1 MEEEYIEI
9 DNIDNTNNNKVK
21 EYNDETNNKNE
32 KTKNKTT
39 TKKVKKKV
47 QITQKSSNQKENNIN
62 NDSNKEKGKENEK
75 EEKQIDVIIQD
86 NKSSK
91 KETIED
97 ILNKEITKKKLP
109 PIYIE
114 EKKDIE
120 ESKKEDLLIDNSVST
135 QNMDINKYLRMQIS
149 EKTQQIEELSLS
161 QDINKNTLT
170 DILKKLNI
178 TIKTNAELLY
188 SGLDILGNEE
198 KKNENKID
206 KESRMKELNILL
218 ENKKKELNISKETN
232 KNFKNKYENMMKEI
246 NTSSSLKIEF
256 FQKKI
261 DMMKSSNS
269 DLNKKIHILNYNNH
283 LRGKKLDLNT
293 KKKNNNEI
301 KNYSDIYATL
311 MKEKYNQ
318 YVKLN
323 SNKKLIKDIMEQF
336 QYLIKIINNEDKNKV
351 SDENEK
357 NNVKI
362 ININIDTNKIKDL
375 KMKEDI
381 NNLQKDLSGNEQDI
395 YNRVVDDKTITLGN
409 YNKIK
414 NRPMSIINKNK
425 SIKKIKINIPAIS
438 KNSKINKNKKL
449 VNSKSCNDILPK
461 DKSKENIETNEINI
475 NININN
481 INNDDINFNEINY
494 DNLTNHDYEKITNK
508 REKYYNLDEK
518 LDKSIKDLSIFY
530 ENKIK
535 DINTILDINS
545 KKLSNIQQ
553 ENELLKSKIT
563 DMRRILELNIKEQ
576 KLLKQNLRYK
586 NNNLIEKIITKNNKI
601 ENQKEKEKEKEKF
614 DISEIRKNLEIQ
626 SESSKNEYINM
637 LKEKYKV
644 KKRVPYQDNDI
655 HINSNDIDYN
665 L

>member
-1 MEEEYIEI
+1 M
-9 DNIDNTNNNKVK
+9 
-21 EYNDETNNKNE
+21 
-32 KTKNKTT
+32 
-39 TKKVKKKV
+39 
-47 QITQKSSNQKENNIN
+47 
-62 NDSNKEKGKENEK
+62 
-75 EEKQIDVIIQD
+75 
-86 NKSSK
+86 
-91 KETIED
+91 
-97 ILNKEITKKKLP
+97 NKEITKKKLP

-336 QYLIKIINNEDKNKV
+336 QYLIKIINNEDKNNV

-357 NNVKI
+357 K
-362 ININIDTNKIKDL
+362 
-375 KMKEDI
+375 
-381 NNLQKDLSGNEQDI
+381 
-395 YNRVVDDKTITLGN
+395 
-409 YNKIK
+409 
-414 NRPMSIINKNK
+414 
-425 SIKKIKINIPAIS
+425 
-438 KNSKINKNKKL
+438 
-449 VNSKSCNDILPK
+449 
-461 DKSKENIETNEINI
+461 
-475 NININN
+475 
-481 INNDDINFNEINY
+481 
-494 DNLTNHDYEKITNK
+494 
-508 REKYYNLDEK
+508 
-518 LDKSIKDLSIFY
+518 
-530 ENKIK
+530 
-535 DINTILDINS
+535 
-545 KKLSNIQQ
+545 
-553 ENELLKSKIT
+553 
-563 DMRRILELNIKEQ
+563 
-576 KLLKQNLRYK
+576 
-586 NNNLIEKIITKNNKI
+586 
-601 ENQKEKEKEKEKF
+601 
-614 DISEIRKNLEIQ
+614 
-626 SESSKNEYINM
+626 
-637 LKEKYKV
+637 
-644 KKRVPYQDNDI
+644 
-655 HINSNDIDYN
+655 
-665 L
+665 